1 VSLEPATRL
10 LYVADPMCSWCY
22 GFGPQL
28 ARFVERHPDLG
39 PDLLMGGLR
48 AYNREPMSAP
58 FRDML
63 RAHWAHVAEM
73 SGLPFSEAIFAREGF
88 VYDTEPACRAVVTAR
103 ALDGSRAF
111 GLLKELQS
119 TFYRDGID
127 VTRTEAL
134 ADAAQRCGYDRPAF
148 RAALESEAMREAVRA
163 DFARAQSIGVSG
175 FPTLAAA
182 IDGALYLVASGYA
195 ACEVLEERLERIE
208 RQVRGAPAA
217 GAAHGG

>member
-1 VSLEPATRL
+1 MSVKPATRL

-28 ARFVERHPDLG
+28 ARLVERRPALG
-39 PDLLMGGLR
+39 PDLVMGGLR
-48 AYNREPMSAP
+48 AYHREPMSAA

-63 RAHWAHVAEM
+63 RGHWAHVAEV

-103 ALDGSRAF
+103 ALDASRAF
-111 GLLKELQS
+111 ALLEELHS
-119 TFYRDGID
+119 SFYRDGID
-127 VTRTEAL
+127 ITCADSL
-134 ADAAQRCGYDRPAF
+134 ADAAERCGYERRAF
-148 RAALESEAMREAVRA
+148 CALLGAESMRGAVRA
-163 DFARAQSIGVSG
+163 DFARSQSLGVSG

-208 RQVRGAPAA
+208 REVAGSPSNGAMRA
-217 GAAHGG
+217 G